1 MHKLRHSDFNL
12 AMFRE
17 GVVLNLFEEKPF
29 YLSLHNN
36 IIPLFFQS
44 LAQNTYWALII
55 TFGNEVL
62 AKSEESWA
70 VAFGQL
76 SSNFCEV
83 FLVAEGHCIWNFN
96 DEAQNADNIGEIWLR
111 E

>member
-44 LAQNTYWALII
+44 LAQNTY
-55 TFGNEVL
+55 
-62 AKSEESWA
+62 
-70 VAFGQL
+70 
-76 SSNFCEV
+76 
-83 FLVAEGHCIWNFN
+83 
-96 DEAQNADNIGEIWLR
+96 
-111 E
+111 